1 MIKSDG
7 VSNSLFFDAQNLFS
21 LIKRYVYGAYFTMAR
36 FWLFDGKSNALEW
49 RLEMSIRPFN
59 RNHNNNHEIYIQTQF
74 IGTFKQ
80 QLAQQRPVCNPIE
93 TYRETKVNT
102 LFFPKLRSIFSLFL
116 FRYHS
121 PSLAKTHSFARSL
134 GFRCLVGSRE
144 DTYWFDLL
152 WA

>member
-1 MIKSDG
+1 MA
-7 VSNSLFFDAQNLFS
+7 SLIRIFDAQNLFS
-21 LIKRYVYGAYFTMAR
+21 LFKRYVYGAYFTMR

-74 IGTFKQ
+74 KSTFKQ
-80 QLAQQRPVCNPIE
+80 KLAQQRLVCNPIE
-93 TYRETKVNT
+93 TYRETKANK

-116 FRYHS
+116 FHYYS
-121 PSLAKTHSFARSL
+121 PSLSKTHSFARSL
-134 GFRCLVGSRE
+134 GFRCLFGSRE
-144 DTYWFDLL
+144 GTYYWFDLL